1 MRPPALPARSKGVAL
16 ITVLLVVALATIA
29 AAAMA
34 ARQQLD
40 MRRTGNM
47 LDGDQAYLY
56 ALGAESWAIGILAN
70 DQKENQTDSLNDK
83 WATVL
88 PPIPIEGGEISGAI
102 EDVQGRF
109 NLNNLLTQ
117 DGKPS
122 QPDLEIFQRLLVEA
136 GLEPNLAQ
144 AVLDWMD
151 PDIDPHPP
159 DGAEDDAYLK
169 EQFPYRTANR
179 LMASPTELLLVQGF
193 TPEAYAR
200 LAPYV
205 TALPMRTTININTA
219 SAPVLMALANGI
231 SASDVEVLIEVR
243 GKKGFPDISAFLQ
256 QSVLAA
262 RAINQAS
269 IGVVSQYFELRA
281 QVYVGQGRA
290 QLSSLLERAQ
300 DGKIRA
306 IMRSREI
313 S

>member
-1 MRPPALPARSKGVAL
+1 MRPALPTQSKGVAL

-29 AAAMA
+29 AVAMA
-34 ARQQLD
+34 TRQQLD
-40 MRRTGNM
+40 IRRTGNV

-56 ALGAESWAIGILAN
+56 ALGAESWAAGILAN
-70 DQKENQTDSLNDK
+70 DQKENKTDNLGDK

-109 NLNNLLTQ
+109 NLNNLLAQ

-122 QPDLEIFQRLLVEA
+122 QPDLEIFQRLLAEL

-144 AVLDWMD
+144 AVLDWID
-151 PDIDPHPP
+151 PDIDPHFP

-169 EQFPYRTANR
+169 EQLPYRTANR
-179 LMASPTELLLVQGF
+179 LMASPTELLLLKGF
-193 TPEAYAR
+193 PAEAYAR
-200 LAPYV
+200 LAPYI
-205 TALPMRTTININTA
+205 TALPTRTTINVNTA
-219 SAPVLMALANGI
+219 SAPVLMALAKDI
-231 SASDVEVLIEVR
+231 STSDAEALIEAR
-243 GKKGFPDISAFLQ
+243 GKKGFPDINAFLQ
-256 QSVLAA
+256 QGALAG

-269 IGVVSQYFELRA
+269 IGVVSQYFQLRA

-290 QLSSLLERAQ
+290 QLSSLLERAP

-306 IMRSREI
+306 LMRSREI

>member
-1 MRPPALPARSKGVAL
+1 MRSELPVRSKGVAL

-34 ARQQLD
+34 TRQQLD
-40 MRRTGNM
+40 MRRTGNV

-56 ALGAESWAIGILAN
+56 ALGAESWAVGILAK
-70 DQKENQTDSLNDK
+70 DQKENKTDSLNDK

-109 NLNNLLTQ
+109 NLNNLLAQ
-117 DGKPS
+117 NGKPS
-122 QPDLEIFQRLLVEA
+122 QPDLEMFQRLLVEV

-144 AVLDWMD
+144 AVLDWID
-151 PDIDPHPP
+151 PDIDPHFPE
-159 DGAEDDAYLK
+159 GAEDDAYLK
-169 EQFPYRTANR
+169 EQLPYRTANR
-179 LMASPTELLLVQGF
+179 PMASPTELLLVKGF
-193 TPEAYAR
+193 TAEAYAR

-205 TALPMRTTININTA
+205 TALPMRTTINVNTA
-219 SAPVLMALANGI
+219 SAPVLMALAKDI
-231 SASDVEVLIEVR
+231 STSDAEALIEAR
-243 GKKGFPDISAFLQ
+243 GQKGFPDVGTFKAQ
-256 QSVLAA
+256 GALAG

-269 IGVVSQYFELRA
+269 IGVTSQYFQLRA
-281 QVYVGQGRA
+281 QVHVGQGRA